1 MVDQSTVMIQL
12 EKENISLSA
21 QIQYVVADFM
31 KYSFHQKYR
40 KVTSCLVIHFI
51 QDKKFFLQKVFD
63 LLEEIGVFFLYTI
76 SLEENKWDEKYWRQF
91 MLNHQVT
98 KRSMGSPEAN
108 LLSY

>member
-12 EKENISLSA
+12 AKENISLSA

-40 KVTSCLVIHFI
+40 IVTSCLVIHFI

-63 LLEEIGVFFLYTI
+63 LLEETGVFFLYTI
-76 SLEENKWDEKYWRQF
+76 SLEENKWEEKYWRQF

-98 KRSMGSPEAN
+98 KRSLGRPEAS
-108 LLSY
+108 LW